1 MPAAGMTPTP
11 APDRWAV
18 LRTLLPYLVTAGLF
32 ALGLFALQ
40 RLLAPVDLR
49 DVVDQIHATPWS
61 TVLMA
66 LAATLCAYLAL
77 AGYDWSAL
85 RYISK
90 PLPLPVVL
98 TGGLMAY
105 AFGNTIG
112 LSAVSGGAVR
122 WRVYS
127 RLGLDG
133 YDVAAVSTFAA
144 VSFGVAATLV
154 GLVALAVHPGAL
166 ASILP
171 FGPGTVRLV
180 AVASILAMVVP
191 LALASVSGRALRMGR
206 FSLRAPSLPVL
217 AGQVV
222 FSAADIGF
230 SALTLY
236 LLLPDSDLGFL
247 TFLAIFAAAT
257 MAGIVSHVPGGVG
270 VFETV
275 VIAAM
280 PSSLPVGQVAA
291 ALLLFRLTYYLL
303 PFALAL
309 VVLAIYEAWQS
320 AGGAAQTAAGRALA
334 VLAPGLSAVAPI
346 APLALAAMIFG
357 SGLWMTFAALVPPT
371 SDAAEAAQALFPLA
385 FVEGSALL
393 SSALGAGLI
402 VLALGVVRRSLGAW
416 VLSAG
421 AMAAGAVVAVVDG
434 LDLQRAAALA
444 AGVLILL
451 PFRRSFH
458 RHATLTHAALSPGWI
473 VLVLSTIVAFGFVLF
488 FAQKS
493 TPYAHELWW
502 QFAVDERAPR
512 AWRAGLVGSLLV
524 GVTTLAMLLHGPRYR
539 PLSPDATSRAR
550 ATAIAARVGTP
561 GAARSLGMAGH
572 LMISADD
579 GAFLGFRRVPG
590 AWIAQAGPQGT
601 PAAAE
606 ELAGAFADAA
616 RRAGARPVFEDL
628 EEGQS
633 GLALDLGLT
642 LQRAGEAAVL
652 HLRAPGPADP
662 ALQEGL
668 TRAFAAGLS
677 FGLDRARGEAG
688 LSSVQAQIRRNGQE
702 VARVLVWWPAG
713 GGAHVESVEL
723 PDGTTPGPAHV
734 GLAEVLL
741 TALVLRLRA
750 EGCPAVT
757 LARRDAD
764 AAEGQGTSSL
774 WQIARRL
781 GATPRPLWRAE
792 PNTARPVARL
802 R

>member
-18 LRTLLPYLVTAGLF
+18 LRTLLPYLVTAALF

-49 DVVDQIHATPWS
+49 DVMAQIHATPWS
-61 TVLMA
+61 TVGVA
-66 LAATLCAYLAL
+66 LAATLLAYLAL

-85 RYISK
+85 RYIGK

-144 VSFGVAATLV
+144 VSFGLAATLI

-166 ASILP
+166 AALLP
-171 FGPGTVRLV
+171 FGPGTVRLI
-180 AVASILAMVVP
+180 AIASIVAMVAP
-191 LALASVSGRALRMGR
+191 IILASVSGRILKMGR
-206 FSLRAPSLPVL
+206 FSVRAPSLPVL

-236 LLLPDSDLGFL
+236 ILLPESDLGFL

-257 MAGIVSHVPGGVG
+257 MAGIISHVPGGVG

-280 PSSLPVGQVAA
+280 PRELPVEQVAA
-291 ALLLFRLTYYLL
+291 ALLLFRMTYYLL

-309 VVLAIYEAWQS
+309 VVLAIYEVWQG
-320 AGGAAQTAAGRALA
+320 AGGAAQTAAGRAFA

-346 APLALAAMIFG
+346 APLVLAAMIFG
-357 SGLWMTFAALVPPT
+357 SGLWMTFSALVPPT

-416 VLSAG
+416 LLAAG
-421 AMAAGAVVAVVDG
+421 AMAAGAVVAVADG
-434 LDLQRAAALA
+434 LDWQRAAALT

-493 TPYAHELWW
+493 MPYAHELWW

-539 PLSPDATSRAR
+539 PASPDAASRDR
-550 ATAIAARVGTP
+550 AAAIAAAAGTP
-561 GAARSLGMAGH
+561 SAARALGMAGH
-572 LMISADD
+572 LMFAPDN
-579 GAFLGFRRVPG
+579 GAFVGFRRIPG
-590 AWIAQAGPQGT
+590 AWIAQGGPHGT
-601 PAAAE
+601 PRAAE

-616 RRAGARPVFEDL
+616 RRAGAQPVFEDL
-628 EEGQS
+628 EDRQT

-642 LQRAGEAAVL
+642 LHRAGAAAVL
-652 HLRAPGPADP
+652 DLRDARVVPDP
-662 ALQEGL
+662 ALQLAL
-668 TRAFAAGLS
+668 TGAFTEGLS
-677 FGLDRARGEAG
+677 FALDRGKAEGTTSA
-688 LSSVQAQIRRNGQE
+688 LAQVRRNGDE
-702 VARVLVWWPAG
+702 VARALIWWPPGAA
-713 GGAHVESVEL
+713 AHVETVEL
-723 PDGTTPGPAHV
+723 PDGSAPGPAQMT
-734 GLAEVLL
+734 LAEVLV

-757 LARRDAD
+757 LARQDEEVSA
-764 AAEGQGTSSL
+764 GQGTSPL
-774 WQIARRL
+774 WQIALRL
-781 GATPRPLWRAE
+781 GAVPRPLLRAE
-792 PNTARPVARL
+792 PSTARPVARL

>member
-1 MPAAGMTPTP
+1 MPAAGMPPTP

-18 LRTLLPYLVTAGLF
+18 LRALLPYLVTAALF
-32 ALGLFALQ
+32 ALGLYALQ

-49 DVVDQIHATPWS
+49 DVVDQIHATSWG
-61 TVLMA
+61 TIGVA

-85 RYISK
+85 RYIGK
-90 PLPLPVVL
+90 PLPIPVVL

-154 GLVALAVHPGAL
+154 GLLALAVHPGAL
-166 ASILP
+166 AALMP
-171 FGPGTVRLV
+171 FGPGTVRLI
-180 AVASILAMVVP
+180 AIASIVAMVAP
-191 LALASVSGRALRMGR
+191 LVLASVSGRVLRMGR
-206 FSLRAPSLPVL
+206 FSVRAPSLPVL

-236 LLLPDSDLGFL
+236 VLLPPSDLGFL

-257 MAGIVSHVPGGVG
+257 MAGILSHVPGGVG
-270 VFETV
+270 VFEIV

-280 PSSLPVGQVAA
+280 PGSLPVEQVAA

-309 VVLAIYEAWQS
+309 IVLALFEVWQG
-320 AGGAAQTAAGRALA
+320 AGGAAQTAFGRALA
-334 VLAPGLSAVAPI
+334 VMTPGLSAVAPI
-346 APLALAAMIFG
+346 APLVLAAMIFG
-357 SGLWMTFAALVPPT
+357 SGLWMTFAALIPPT
-371 SDAAEAAQALFPLA
+371 SEAAEAAQALFPLA
-385 FVEGSALL
+385 FLEGSALL

-416 VLSAG
+416 LLSVG
-421 AMAAGAVVAVVDG
+421 AMAAGAVVAVADG
-434 LDLQRAAALA
+434 LDLQRAGALV

-524 GVTTLAMLLHGPRYR
+524 GVTALFLLLHGPRYR
-539 PLSPDATSRAR
+539 PLAPDAATRGRA
-550 ATAIAARVGTP
+550 AAIAAAAGTP
-561 GAARSLGMAGH
+561 AAARALGMAGH
-572 LMISADD
+572 LMIAADD
-579 GAFLGFRRVPG
+579 AAFLGFRRVSG
-590 AWIAQAGPQGT
+590 SWIAHGGPHGT
-601 PAAAE
+601 PRAAE
-606 ELAGAFADAA
+606 ELAGAFVDAA
-616 RRAGARPVFEDL
+616 RRAGARPVFDDL
-628 EEGQS
+628 VEAQT

-642 LQRAGEAAVL
+642 LNRAGAEAVL
-652 HLRAPGPADP
+652 NLRDKDVSADP
-662 ALQEGL
+662 ALQGAL
-668 TRAFAAGLS
+668 TQAFAAGLS
-677 FGLDRARGEAG
+677 FRLDRGQGDAAA
-688 LSSVQAQIRRNGQE
+688 QALAQVRRNGAE
-702 VARVLVWWPAG
+702 VARALVWWPPG
-713 GGAHVESVEL
+713 GAAHVETVEL
-723 PDGTTPGPAHV
+723 PDGSTPTPAQMS
-734 GLAEVLL
+734 LAEVLL

-757 LARRDAD
+757 LARQDK
-764 AAEGQGTSSL
+764 QGLGASPL
-774 WQIARRL
+774 WQIALRL
-781 GATPRPLWRAE
+781 GAVACPLMRAE
-792 PNTARPVARL
+792 PSTARPVARL